1 MRVILTRMLLSF
13 AAVVLVLSGL
23 SLSAHAVTDVELLEV
38 TGTLER
44 VEPGEEGTEI
54 LTLNVNGKEASASLD
69 AGCRFMAEGGK
80 SIEKSDFLRRYMKRL
95 VTLELEAESGAVM
108 SCRVGS

>member
-1 MRVILTRMLLSF
+1 MRVILTRMLLGF

-23 SLSAHAVTDVELLEV
+23 SLSAHAVTDMELLEV

-54 LTLNVNGKEASASLD
+54 LTLNVNGKEASAPLD
-69 AGCRFMAEGGK
+69 PGCRFMDEGGE
-80 SIEKSDFLRRYMKRL
+80 SIEKNDFLRRYMKRL
-95 VTLELEAESGAVM
+95 VTLELEAKSGAVM

>member
-1 MRVILTRMLLSF
+1 MRVILTRMLLGF

-23 SLSAHAVTDVELLEV
+23 SLSAHAVTDIELLEV

-44 VEPGEEGTEI
+44 VEPGEEGAEI
-54 LTLNVNGKEASASLD
+54 LTLNVGGKEASAPLD
-69 AGCRFMAEGGK
+69 PGCYFTDEGGE
-80 SIEKSDFLRRYMKRL
+80 SIEKNDFLRRYMRRL
-95 VTLELEAESGAVM
+95 VTLELEAKSGVVM

>member
-1 MRVILTRMLLSF
+1 MRVILTRMLLGF